1 MVGIARCPR
10 TTCHHIGPLTVRRQI
25 ARLEAVRHRQT
36 VKEWLDG
43 RPHLPAS
50 QTHHIIHE
58 MSIIQSTHIRFHST
72 RLRIHAHKTATQKTL
87 VITDRIE
94 RTHQR
99 INITMIG
106 KYGHLLLLAECRLDF
121 ILRISRSLHRTVT
134 LTLGDTAVQY
144 TLNLLRCQLIAVWRA
159 WFAGYLCTETRLQIA
174 GYMLIHSL
182 FRILLYTAID
192 SCKHLQSITVYIIW
206 RTILLI
212 VLVAPSIERIIL
224 PLGRIHHKLGT
235 VPGWIITALR
245 TLSHHILAKELTQ
258 ISSRT
263 ILMVGTVEIEC
274 QRLSS
279 ILAILAPAQISRL
292 HHLRKNHISA
302 LPRSLRIANRIEERR
317 ILAQS
322 DERCRLTE
330 GQILRF
336 LIKIGIGRRLDSYSI
351 VQEIEVIEIESQNL
365 LFGIIAFQL
374 HRNHPLYRLL
384 QQSFHRTACLL
395 RIKLLGELLRD
406 GTSTTRISLSQD
418 TTLDDGTSQ
427 CTEVDT

>member
-1 MVGIARCPR
+1 MG
-10 TTCHHIGPLTVRRQI
+10 
-25 ARLEAVRHRQT
+25 
-36 VKEWLDG
+36 
-43 RPHLPAS
+43 
-50 QTHHIIHE
+50 
-58 MSIIQSTHIRFHST
+58 IIQSTHIRLHST
-72 RLRIHAHKTATQKTL
+72 RLRIHAHKTAAQETL

-134 LTLGDTAVQY
+134 LTLGDTAVQDI
-144 TLNLLRCQLIAVWRA
+144 LNLCRCQFIAVWRA
-159 WFAGYLCTETRLQIA
+159 WFAGYLCTEARLQIA

-224 PLGRIHHKLGT
+224 PLDRIHHKLGT
-235 VPGWIITALR
+235 VPGWIITTLR

-263 ILMVGTVEIEC
+263 ILMVGTVEIER

-279 ILAILAPAQISRL
+279 ILTILAPAQISRL

-336 LIKIGIGRRLDSYSI
+336 LIKIGIGSRLDSYSI

>member
-1 MVGIARCPR
+1 
-10 TTCHHIGPLTVRRQI
+10 
-25 ARLEAVRHRQT
+25 
-36 VKEWLDG
+36 
-43 RPHLPAS
+43 
-50 QTHHIIHE
+50 
-58 MSIIQSTHIRFHST
+58 
-72 RLRIHAHKTATQKTL
+72 
-87 VITDRIE
+87 
-94 RTHQR
+94 
-99 INITMIG
+99 
-106 KYGHLLLLAECRLDF
+106 
-121 ILRISRSLHRTVT
+121 
-134 LTLGDTAVQY
+134 
-144 TLNLLRCQLIAVWRA
+144 
-159 WFAGYLCTETRLQIA
+159 
-174 GYMLIHSL
+174 MLIHSL
-182 FRILLYTAID
+182 FRILLYTAVY
-192 SCKHLQSITVYIIW
+192 SSKHLQSVTVYIVW

-212 VLVAPSIERIIL
+212 VLVAPSIKRIIL

-263 ILMVGTVEIEC
+263 VLMVGTVEIER

-279 ILAILAPAQISRL
+279 ILAILAPAQIPRL
-292 HHLRKNHISA
+292 HHLRKNHISTFTG
-302 LPRSLRIANRIEERR
+302 SLRIAYRIEERW

-351 VQEIEVIEIESQNL
+351 VQKIEVIEIESQNL

-374 HRNHPLYRLL
+374 HRNYPLYRFL
-384 QQSFHRTACLL
+384 QHAFHRTVRLL
-395 RIKLLGELLRD
+395 RIELLGELLRD
-406 GTSTTRISLSQD
+406 STSTTRISLSQD

>member
-1 MVGIARCPR
+1 
-10 TTCHHIGPLTVRRQI
+10 
-25 ARLEAVRHRQT
+25 
-36 VKEWLDG
+36 
-43 RPHLPAS
+43 
-50 QTHHIIHE
+50 
-58 MSIIQSTHIRFHST
+58 
-72 RLRIHAHKTATQKTL
+72 
-87 VITDRIE
+87 
-94 RTHQR
+94 
-99 INITMIG
+99 MIG

-144 TLNLLRCQLIAVWRA
+144 TLNLFRCQLIAVWRA
-159 WFAGYLCTETRLQIA
+159 WFAGYLCTEARLQIA

-224 PLGRIHHKLGT
+224 PLDRIHHKLGT
-235 VPGWIITALR
+235 VPGWIITTLR